1 MKKLAAALALLSLVA
16 VSCGSHRTKADRLV
30 ENYAV
35 VTIPAPDLSGITD
48 NGKEVLN
55 LYRFAADEVDKIY
68 WRQNFGDK
76 EALLASI
83 SDPAAKLYAEIN
95 YGPWDRIDGKSFV
108 DGYGDK
114 RPGAGFYPAD
124 MTAAEFDAF
133 SSPESTA
140 PTR

>member
-1 MKKLAAALALLSLVA
+1 MRKLAAAGAILSLVA
-16 VSCGSHRTKADRLV
+16 VSCASHRTKADRLL

-68 WRQNFGDK
+68 WKQNFGDK

-83 SDPAAKLYAEIN
+83 TDPAAKLYAEIN
-95 YGPWDRIDGKSFV
+95 YGPWDRIDGKPFV
-108 DGYGDK
+108 DGYGPK
-114 RPGAGFYPAD
+114 PAGACF
-124 MTAAEFDAF
+124 
-133 SSPESTA
+133 
-140 PTR
+140 